1 MEVALDYAL
10 QAAPDHPWVTEH
22 PEWFTTKPDGTIAY
36 AENPPK
42 KYQDIYP
49 INFDNDPEGIYAECL
64 RVLSVWIDAGVK
76 IFRVDN
82 PHTKPINFWHWL
94 IARVKQK
101 NPDVLFLAEAFTRP
115 AMMHELARIGFSQS
129 YTYFTWRNGKD
140 ELEQY
145 ARELVSTAHY
155 MHPNFFVNTPD
166 ILNGFLQTGGPG
178 AFRIRA
184 ILASMLSPTWGVYSG
199 YELFEHLPVRPGS
212 EEYLDS
218 EKYQLRPRDYA
229 GAEADGRSL
238 APFLTRLNEIRR
250 QHRALHWLGNLRF
263 HQVDNDSITAFSKR
277 VEATDDEPAD
287 TILVVCSTDP
297 YNVREGWTGLD
308 LPALGAG
315 WDERFTVHDLL
326 TGAEWEWGQF
336 NYVRL
341 DPHWG
346 PAHIFEVRLS
356 QLG

>member
-1 MEVALDYAL
+1 
-10 QAAPDHPWVTEH
+10 
-22 PEWFTTKPDGTIAY
+22 
-36 AENPPK
+36 
-42 KYQDIYP
+42 
-49 INFDNDPEGIYAECL
+49 
-64 RVLSVWIDAGVK
+64 
-76 IFRVDN
+76 
-82 PHTKPINFWHWL
+82 
-94 IARVKQK
+94 
-101 NPDVLFLAEAFTRP
+101 
-115 AMMHELARIGFSQS
+115 
-129 YTYFTWRNGKD
+129 
-140 ELEQY
+140 
-145 ARELVSTAHY
+145 

-218 EKYQLRPRDYA
+218 EKYQLKPRDYA

-250 QHRALHWLGNLRF
+250 QHRALHWLGNLHF

-297 YNVREGWTGLD
+297 HNVREGWTGLD

-326 TGAEWEWGQF
+326 TGSEWEWGQF